1 MRWARW
7 PKQQQQ
13 QQQNLAFFPIYWKN
27 RPSHTCA
34 MGAMGAIGA
43 MGDIFSIHLFLCPNS
58 SKNHT
63 SVDFFKIFTFFIN
76 NVKLSALWS
85 IDYGSF
91 HSCCLTHCQRTLSI
105 WPREDAERRTVLSTE
120 PFSKPDRSM
129 TERSSWQN
137 GLFLEDAF
145 RANLAV
151 RVLISE

>member
-1 MRWARW
+1 
-7 PKQQQQ
+7 
-13 QQQNLAFFPIYWKN
+13 
-27 RPSHTCA
+27 
-34 MGAMGAIGA
+34 MGAMGAMVLTTTTTEFSHYTEKIA
-43 MGDIFSIHLFLCPNS
+43 HRTRVRWARWAIFSVS
-58 SKNHT
+58 T
-63 SVDFFKIFTFFIN
+63 FFCAPILQKTTHQLTFSRLLAFFIN